1 VSDGGGRR
9 EKKERGR
16 EKIFPRSPRVSLI
29 LCVQELEDKR
39 NKRERKGWLA
49 RSFSWSGWQ
58 EKKEEKRKKKKKKG
72 PFGQNSFE
80 F

>member
-16 EKIFPRSPRVSLI
+16 EKIYPRSPQVSLL

-39 NKRERKGWLA
+39 NKRER
-49 RSFSWSGWQ
+49 
-58 EKKEEKRKKKKKKG
+58 
-72 PFGQNSFE
+72 
-80 F
+80 